1 MVHTHAVTDHLGS
14 NINATATALNKAME
28 MTRPVEEA
36 ALAAT
41 APLPAVPPLQTS
53 SAGQSAVLLMP
64 ENPPIVY
71 MQDLVL
77 LSVAFFE
84 AQVLW
89 TEHVTPLLVVLTVRQ
104 W

>member
-1 MVHTHAVTDHLGS
+1 
-14 NINATATALNKAME
+14 
-28 MTRPVEEA
+28 
-36 ALAAT
+36 
-41 APLPAVPPLQTS
+41 
-53 SAGQSAVLLMP
+53 
-64 ENPPIVY
+64 

-89 TEHVTPLLVVLTVRQ
+89 TEHDTPLLVVLTVRQ

>member
-1 MVHTHAVTDHLGS
+1 MNS
-14 NINATATALNKAME
+14 NMMKTVQRLEDAE
-28 MTRPVEEA
+28 
-36 ALAAT
+36 LAFT
-41 APLPAVPPLQTS
+41 APLPTLPLQTS